1 MDRVISILVER
12 LVGKGIKISAIP
24 DFIRDVANYI
34 TVNPS
39 IDLSEL
45 NRKLHLIGWE
55 DIELDEYTLRIII
68 EIFESDFIS
77 NGNRAQS
84 H

>member
-1 MDRVISILVER
+1 MDRVIRILVER

-39 IDLSEL
+39 IDLS
-45 NRKLHLIGWE
+45 
-55 DIELDEYTLRIII
+55 
-68 EIFESDFIS
+68 
-77 NGNRAQS
+77 
-84 H
+84 